1 MKVELDIKETGY
13 LCDMVMARILTA
25 GGTKCVP
32 FWVVE
37 LYSKLA
43 SANCA
48 MGRGEISE
56 RERET

>member
-13 LCDMVMARILTA
+13 LCDMIMARILTA

-48 MGRGEISE
+48 MGRGEKE
-56 RERET
+56 

>member
-1 MKVELDIKETGY
+1 MKVELDLMETGY

-48 MGRGEISE
+48 ITRGGNE
-56 RERET
+56 

>member
-13 LCDMVMARILTA
+13 LCDMIMARILTA
-25 GGTKCVP
+25 GTKCVP

-48 MGRGEISE
+48 ITRGEKE
-56 RERET
+56 

>member
-1 MKVELDIKETGY
+1 VKVELDIKETGY
-13 LCDMVMARILTA
+13 LCDMVLERILAA
-25 GGTKCVP
+25 GAQNAFL

-48 MGRGEISE
+48 MGRGEKK
-56 RERET
+56 